1 MGGNALKTAKTR
13 RYNRDEF
20 FDTWAK
26 IYRIFVNQGTICR
39 GIELIPAYETKESFG
54 DMDILIDEYE
64 FSKSKFTNEFI
75 KEKFGSTE
83 IVRNGVVISFNFE
96 EIQVDLIFTK
106 TFDYSLCYFSYND
119 LGNLIGRLAHKF
131 GLKHGHDGLSLPI
144 RDDSHVYR
152 TYSITTDHD
161 ETLRFLN
168 LDVDT
173 YKRGFKTLEDIFLY
187 VSSSKYFRPEIYLF
201 ENLNNIQRTR
211 DRKRSTYNAFLEWCK
226 TREFSEKK
234 WYTSKT
240 DALNYAIEYFDN
252 EHGGT
257 LFRDAYEKTFQ
268 EIAARKYI
276 SSKFNGE
283 IVMNVTN
290 LTGKNLGEFMKH
302 LKTNTPFKYDSFVM
316 SKTDEQIK
324 DHIRYEFLKGA

>member
-13 RYNRDEF
+13 RYDRDEF

-39 GIELIPAYETKESFG
+39 GVELIPAYETKESFG
-54 DMDILIDEYE
+54 DMDILIDVYS
-64 FSKSKFTNEFI
+64 FPKQNFTNEFL
-75 KEKFGSTE
+75 KQKFGATE
-83 IVRNGVVISFNFE
+83 IVRNGDVISFDFD
-96 EIQVDLIFTK
+96 EIQVDLIFTE
-106 TFDYSLCYFSYND
+106 TFEYSLCYFSFND

-144 RDDSHVYR
+144 RDESHVYK

-161 ETLRFLN
+161 ETLRFLD
-168 LDVDT
+168 LDVST
-173 YKRGFKTLEDIFLY
+173 YKKGFKTLEDIFLY

-226 TREFSEKK
+226 TRTFEEKK

-240 DALNYAIEYFDN
+240 EALNYAIEYFDN

-257 LFRDAYEKTFQ
+257 LFRDMYERTFQ

-276 SSKFNGE
+276 TTKFNGE
-283 IVMNVTN
+283 IVMEVTN
-290 LTGKNLGEFMKH
+290 LSGKALGEFMKH

-316 SKTDEQIK
+316 THTDEQLK